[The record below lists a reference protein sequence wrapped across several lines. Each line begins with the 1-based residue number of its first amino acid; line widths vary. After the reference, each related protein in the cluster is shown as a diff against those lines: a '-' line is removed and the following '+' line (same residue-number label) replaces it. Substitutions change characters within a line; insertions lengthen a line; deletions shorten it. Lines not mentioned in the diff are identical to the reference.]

1 MVAVGW
7 RRGERGNM
15 TKHIKL
21 SSLKQT
27 NMKSK
32 PKSCGVRYHV
42 LSRAHSHPHPMLA
55 GGQDCVLYQRRRRR
69 LVAVSLSAARRPL
82 KKAETEEAA
91 HTRHHGANPSPGEY
105 TSCCKIFRPPTADH
119 RPAIDNH
126 PEGRHR
132 PDRFHPLYS
141 SHRCFTHS
149 DPPRA
154 AAGSQPH
161 DDISRSLLWVK
172 QR

>member
-1 MVAVGW
+1 MVAVGL

-27 NMKSK
+27 IMKTK

-42 LSRAHSHPHPMLA
+42 LSRARSHTHPCLLA
-55 GGQDCVLYQRRRRR
+55 TKTVLYQRRRRR
-69 LVAVSLSAARRPL
+69 PPACLCLCAGRS
-82 KKAETEEAA
+82 EEAA

-105 TSCCKIFRPPTADH
+105 TSCCKIFPQPTID
-119 RPAIDNH
+119 PLYIDNT
-126 PEGRHR
+126 
-132 PDRFHPLYS
+132 PDRFHTFITFCTPLFDAFRS
-141 SHRCFTHS
+141 SAGCG
-149 DPPRA
+149 
-154 AAGSQPH
+154 GSQPH